1 MISSTLYC
9 ISAVGSS
16 KHWVQDSTSGG
27 WSALWQEDG
36 HYPKHRW
43 KSYTEWADA
52 MNFLSILCFP
62 PPFLCLPLSLS
73 LSLSLPSPPSLF
85 PSFSPYTH
93 SRMHT
98 HVCKGSGDETII
110 PGLLMLSLPLP
121 LLKLSWQLSLVNPT
135 RSLLQWLGEDWS
147 GWSNSHNHE
156 QRLWNSRGYSRR
168 LQTRYHN
175 NYTCSG

>member
-1 MISSTLYC
+1 MISSTLYT

-27 WSALWQEDG
+27 WSALWQEAW
-36 HYPKHRW
+36 HYPKHQW

-52 MNFLSILCFP
+52 MNFLSQLCSSPPSFP
-62 PPFLCLPLSLS
+62 PSLPLSL
-73 LSLSLPSPPSLF
+73 
-85 PSFSPYTH
+85 SPYTH

-98 HVCKGSGDETII
+98 HVYKGSGDETII